1 VQENILIKVG
11 ADISNFAS
19 NMSKVSRGLSGIGNG
34 YDTASKKQGSF
45 IRGMSQI
52 ASGIGVYAAVSKGIG
67 MISSSLDGAISRYD
81 TLNNFPRV
89 LQQIGFSADDSE
101 KAISKLSDGIQ
112 GLPTTLDDVASTAQ
126 RIAVMTGDLDGAV
139 DTTLALNNAFISSGS
154 NAVDASRGLE
164 QYVQMLSR
172 GEVGLEEW
180 RTLQETMGV
189 ALNDVAKAFGF
200 AGKSAQNDLYDAL
213 KYGEITMEEFNAKLI
228 ELNDGTNGFAERAKT
243 ASGGIRTAWTNMQTA
258 VVRGTTNIIDAIDEA
273 LSETRFKSI
282 ENIITNMG
290 NTFFKVLDGIARAIP
305 KVAKGIR
312 DFREALEP
320 WIPIINTITGL
331 LIGLGVGLAV
341 FKTSTYLMGV
351 LSLTRALSALKSA
364 IESVAIASMLL
375 WDTLKANPVIAIISI
390 LAGLAAMFAYLW
402 KTNEGFRNTVLATW
416 ERIQGI
422 FDRVKQVTTG
432 LVENFT
438 AISKTMATMAANN
451 VKAFA
456 DKTAEKFSNTIA
468 RLGQAANTA
477 KEFLKNL
484 WASIDVKELLMSL
497 INPLITISTL
507 FLGLA
512 SPIGWLLKSVVALT
526 TQTSLFSDVMSMLR
540 GEMSFGEVVNNLAGD
555 ISNLITKMAETT
567 ATMITKG
574 AEMIT
579 AFLQGLS
586 AKLPEIIESGVTIVT
601 SLIEGMTQNLTTMI
615 TFGVELITKII
626 EAIVGALPRLTEAGV
641 EILTQMID
649 AIVVALPQ
657 IMQVGA
663 QIITALVEA
672 ITMAIPALILV
683 AGQIIQTLVTTT
695 ITMLPLIIQTFITL
709 AQTIISTVVSMLPL
723 IIETF
728 VTLVQTIVDTMISML
743 PMIIDTSITLLTT
756 IIETIAAN
764 LALII
769 DAGIQ
774 ILTALIEGLLTVLP
788 ALLDAALT
796 ILQALV
802 QIVIDNL
809 PLIITAGIKIL
820 MALIDGIMTIL
831 PSLIGA
837 AVVLIYT
844 LADTLIKNLPKIIDA
859 GLKILLAVIEGI
871 LDMLPELVTTGVNL
885 IVKLAQTLIE
895 NLPKIIEAGIKVITS
910 IIKGIGEAL
919 PDLLKAGVGVIKDL
933 ASELLAKAPG
943 MLKDVGSAVV
953 DGIWS
958 GIKGAGDWL
967 KDKVSGFFG
976 GIVDWGKKA
985 LGINSPS
992 RVIRDQVGRWIPAGL
1007 VDGIN
1012 SEKNDVIKAAE
1023 QMAQWATPDVPDV
1036 AIAYSTPSG
1045 LRSSLSSA
1053 VSGTVDVNTRDDM
1066 LAAAIN
1072 RLEQSLDGMTIVM
1085 DGERVGQLVRPRV
1098 NEGNAVDALVRRYF
1112 D

>member
-1 VQENILIKVG
+1 MQENILIKVG
-11 ADISNFAS
+11 ADISNFAN
-19 NMSKVSRGLSGIGNG
+19 NMSKVSRGLSGIGSG

-67 MISSSLDGAISRYD
+67 MISSSLDTAISRYD
-81 TLNNFPRV
+81 TLNNFPKV
-89 LQQIGFSADDSE
+89 LQRMGFEAKD
-101 KAISKLSDGIQ
+101 AQGAMNKLSDGIQ
-112 GLPTTLDDVASTAQ
+112 GLPTTLDSVATTTQ
-126 RIAVMTGDLDGAV
+126 RIALMTGDLDGAV
-139 DTTLALNNAFISSGS
+139 DTTLALNNAFLASGS
-154 NAVDASRGLE
+154 SSADAARGLE
-164 QYVQMLSR
+164 QYIQMMA
-172 GEVGLEEW
+172 VGKVDMAAW
-180 RTLQETMGV
+180 ATLQETMPY
-189 ALNDVAKAFGF
+189 ALNKTAEAFGYTGES
-200 AGKSAQNDLYDAL
+200 GKAATQELYEAL
-213 KYGEITMEEFNAKLI
+213 KSGKITFDDFNKQIIKLN
-228 ELNDGTNGFAERAKT
+228 EGVGGFAELAQDAT
-243 ASGGIRTAWTNMQTA
+243 DGVRTAWTNMRTDIA
-258 VVRGTTNIIDAIDEA
+258 KGITSIMGAIDSVLAKTPLKSVANIIDTIGDRSYDM
-273 LSETRFKSI
+273 L
-282 ENIITNMG
+282 N
-290 NTFFKVLDGIARAIP
+290 GIANSIP
-305 KVAKGIR
+305 KAVKGIR
-312 DFREALEP
+312 DFKEALEP
-320 WIPIINTITGL
+320 WVPLINTIIGL

-351 LSLTRALSALKSA
+351 LSLTRALGALKSA
-364 IESVAIASMLL
+364 IETVAIASMLL
-375 WDTLKANPVIAIISI
+375 WDTLKAHPIIAIISI

-402 KTNEGFRNTVLATW
+402 KTNEGFRDTVLVTW
-416 ERIQGI
+416 ERIQGVI
-422 FDRVKQVTTG
+422 ERVKQATAG
-432 LVENFT
+432 LVENF
-438 AISKTMATMAANN
+438 ISIS
-451 VKAFA
+451 KAFA

-484 WASIDVKELLMSL
+484 WASIDVKELLVSL

-526 TQTSLFSDVMSMLR
+526 TQTSLFSDVMSILR
-540 GEMSFGEVVNNLAGD
+540 GEMSFGEVVNNFAGD
-555 ISNLITKMAETT
+555 LSNLITKMAETT

-586 AKLPEIIESGVTIVT
+586 AKLPEIIESGVTIIT
-601 SLIEGMTQNLTTMI
+601 SLIEGMTQNLTMMI

-626 EAIVGALPRLTEAGV
+626 EAIIGALPRLAEAGV

-663 QIITALVEA
+663 QIITVLVEA
-672 ITMAIPALILV
+672 IITAIPALILV

-695 ITMLPLIIQTFITL
+695 ITMLPLIIQTFI
-709 AQTIISTVVSMLPL
+709 
-723 IIETF
+723 
-728 VTLVQTIVDTMISML
+728 TLVQTIVDTMISML

-774 ILTALIEGLLTVLP
+774 ILTALIEGILTILP
-788 ALLDAALT
+788 ALLDATLM

-802 QIVIDNL
+802 KVVIDNL
-809 PLIITAGIKIL
+809 PLIITAGIEIL
-820 MALIDGIMTIL
+820 MALIDGIMSIL

-895 NLPKIIEAGIKVITS
+895 NLPKIIEAGVKVITS

-943 MLKDVGSAVV
+943 MLKDVGKAVV
-953 DGIWS
+953 EGIWS

-967 KDKVSGFFG
+967 KEKVSGFFG
-976 GIVDWGKKA
+976 GIVDWGKKV

-992 RVIRDQVGRWIPAGL
+992 RVIREQVGRWIPAGL

-1012 SEKNDVIKAAE
+1012 SEKNAVIKAAE

-1085 DGERVGQLVRPRV
+1085 DGERVGQLVRPHV